1 MNALEKLKKYNQNH
15 IIDLLQNFTEE
26 EKEKLFEQ
34 VNRIDFNQ
42 IESLYNQLNAK
53 EKETPDEIEE
63 IVAINKDKL
72 INNEIQRYNTIGE
85 NIIKD
90 NQYALVTMSGGQGT
104 RLGFDKPKGLFK
116 IDIKP
121 KPKYLFEILADKL
134 KEKNN
139 QYNITIPWY
148 IMTSE
153 ENDSDIKEFFENNNY
168 FNYPKSCVQFFKQ
181 SNLPLITE
189 DKKLV
194 IGKNKLIKEAA
205 NGNGGIFSSMYSNN
219 ILDDMKERKIRW
231 IFISSIDNILLNIAD
246 PILIGLAED
255 RRVEIATK
263 SIIKSSPEEKVGA
276 ICKKDNKIKVIEYSE
291 MSEEMKNAHNEEA
304 ELKFGES
311 HIMCNLFSLN
321 ALETLAKKELPY
333 HIAYKKSDYMDVNGN
348 IIHPDTPNVYK
359 FESFIFDGWSYFNDI
374 VVLRGKR
381 EEDFA
386 PIKNKEGQDSPQTA
400 IALYNNF
407 YDKEIKKL

>member
-1 MNALEKLKKYNQNH
+1 M
-15 IIDLLQNFTEE
+15 
-26 EKEKLFEQ
+26 
-34 VNRIDFNQ
+34 RS
-42 IESLYNQLNAK
+42 IEIVIK

-276 ICKKDNKIKVIEYSE
+276 ICKKDNKI
-291 MSEEMKNAHNEEA
+291 
-304 ELKFGES
+304 
-311 HIMCNLFSLN
+311 
-321 ALETLAKKELPY
+321 
-333 HIAYKKSDYMDVNGN
+333 
-348 IIHPDTPNVYK
+348 
-359 FESFIFDGWSYFNDI
+359 
-374 VVLRGKR
+374 
-381 EEDFA
+381 
-386 PIKNKEGQDSPQTA
+386 
-400 IALYNNF
+400 
-407 YDKEIKKL
+407 